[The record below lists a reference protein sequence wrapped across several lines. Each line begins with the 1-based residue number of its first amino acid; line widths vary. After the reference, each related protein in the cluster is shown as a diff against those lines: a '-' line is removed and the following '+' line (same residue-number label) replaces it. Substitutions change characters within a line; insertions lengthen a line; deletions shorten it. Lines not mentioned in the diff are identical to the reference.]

1 MAHSTLKVS
10 DFQFLRAA
18 RKLLPTSLLKE
29 AVTATAKGP
38 KRDRL
43 LPAYLLLA
51 CLVHWFFDSAAR
63 LPNIVRWLCRCDEK
77 VPSDPAIYK
86 ARARLG
92 WAPMRWLV
100 HRVCRALA
108 DPTQDPTAFYNG
120 RRLLAID
127 GTTFTVA
134 DTEQNSKTFGRAKNQ
149 HGQSGYPL
157 MRVVALCELGTHT
170 LLHWVTRSFRVGEQ
184 TLAARLWRHIT
195 AGALVLADR
204 NFHSYDLW
212 EARKNSYDLGE
223 AGKNRPWDLLIRV
236 QSGPKFPI
244 SEVLP
249 DGSYLSW
256 VTPRRGKNKKA
267 RRIQVR
273 VITYQY
279 VDDKGKT
286 HTSRL
291 LTSLL
296 DHTKDP
302 ASVLLELYHR
312 RWEQELVFREIKK
325 GLEDRVTQVRAQ
337 DPLLAMQ
344 ELDGLLLGHY
354 VLRTVILEAARKAK
368 VAPVEISFEGTLR
381 LISTRLRSFPEKAA
395 AQQEWWEKF
404 LKAVAREIVQKRRK
418 RCCPRKKKVTRAA
431 WPVKRKKDVETAL
444 PTLIVVK
451 ATMP

>member
-10 DFQFLRAA
+10 DFQFLKAA
-18 RKLLPTSLLKE
+18 RKLLPTRLLKQ
-29 AVTATAKGP
+29 AVTTTTKGP

-51 CLVHWFFDSAAR
+51 CLVHWFFHAKAG
-63 LPNIVRWLCRCDEK
+63 LPSIVKWCCCRDDE
-77 VPSDPAIYK
+77 VPSDSALYK

-92 WAPMRWLV
+92 WGPLRWLV
-100 HRVCRALA
+100 RRVCRPLA

-157 MRVVALCELGTHT
+157 MRVVALCELGTHA
-170 LLHWVTRSFRVGEQ
+170 LLHWVTRGFRVGEQ
-184 TLAARLWRHIT
+184 TLAARLLRHIP
-195 AGALVLADR
+195 AASLVLADR

-212 EARKNSYDLGE
+212 EARKD
-223 AGKNRPWDLLIRV
+223 APWDLLIRI
-236 QSGPKFPI
+236 QSGPKFAKK
-244 SEVLP
+244 EVLP
-249 DGSYLSW
+249 DGSFLSY

-267 RRIQVR
+267 RRIPVR
-273 VITYQY
+273 VIAYQWI
-279 VDDKGKT
+279 DDKGKT
-286 HTSRL
+286 HKSRL

-296 DHTKDP
+296 DSTKDP
-302 ASVLLELYHR
+302 ASVLVELYHR
-312 RWEQELVFREIKK
+312 RWEQELVFREIKGELK
-325 GLEDRVTQVRAQ
+325 DRKTHVRAE
-337 DPLLAMQ
+337 DPLRAMQ

-381 LISTRLRSFPEKAA
+381 LILTRLRSLPKKAA
-395 AQQEWWEKF
+395 AQQEWWETF
-404 LKAVAREIVQKRRK
+404 LKAVGREVLRKRRP

-431 WPVKRKKDVETAL
+431 WPVKRKEDVETTV
-444 PTLIVVK
+444 PTLIVV
-451 ATMP
+451 TENMP

>member
-10 DFQFLRAA
+10 DFQFLKAA
-18 RKLLPTSLLKE
+18 RKLLPTRLLKE

-43 LPAYLLLA
+43 LPASLLLA
-51 CLVHWFFDSAAR
+51 CLVHWFFDATAR
-63 LPNIVRWLCRCDEK
+63 LPSIVRWLCRCDEK

-100 HRVCRALA
+100 RRVCRTLA
-108 DPTQDPTAFYNG
+108 DLTQDPTAFYNG

-149 HGQSGYPL
+149 HGESGFPL
-157 MRVVALCELGTHT
+157 MRVVALCEVGTHA
-170 LLHWVTRSFRVGEQ
+170 LLHWIARSFRVGEQ
-184 TLAARLWRHIT
+184 TLAARLLRHIT
-195 AGALVLADR
+195 ADALVLADR
-204 NFHSYDLW
+204 NFHSYELW
-212 EARKNSYDLGE
+212 EARRI
-223 AGKNRPWDLLIRV
+223 GKWDLLVRI
-236 QSGPKFPI
+236 QSGPKFAKT
-244 SEVLP
+244 EVLP
-249 DGSYLSW
+249 DGSFLSW

-273 VITYQY
+273 VITYQW

-296 DHTKDP
+296 DSTKDP
-302 ASVLLELYHR
+302 ASVLVELYHR
-312 RWEQELVFREIKK
+312 RWEEECVFREIKGELK
-325 GLEDRVTQVRAQ
+325 DRVTHIRAQ

-354 VLRTVILEAARKAK
+354 VLRTVILEAARKAG

-381 LISTRLRSFPEKAA
+381 LILTRLRSLPEKAA
-395 AQQEWWEKF
+395 AQQEWWERF
-404 LKAVAREIVQKRRK
+404 LKAVAREVVQKRRK
-418 RCCPRKKKVTRAA
+418 RCCPRKKKVTRSA
-431 WPVKRKKDVETAL
+431 WPVKRKEDVETTV